1 MEDVKKNDEEEKEVE
16 EPDFQELK
24 NPCRVLK
31 QQEKKISYPN

>member
-31 QQEKKISYPN
+31 

>member
-1 MEDVKKNDEEEKEVE
+1 MNGEEGKKNEDEEKEVE

-31 QQEKKISYPN
+31 